1 MNKPLVSIVIPLFN
15 KSDWIIPTLRSVLNQ
30 EYVNWE
36 CIIVDDGSTDNSLD
50 LVSNFIES
58 NRRNWKIVKQ
68 PNSGQAVARNLG
80 ISLSHGKYIAMLD
93 ADDIWFTDKLLK
105 QVSFLETNPEVDL
118 LYCSY
123 VIFEESLR
131 KNLRVVGFMNS
142 KKMVKK
148 WLQMLGF
155 GGLIESVSLIRTD
168 LFKNIGMFDPEL
180 STSSGL
186 DIAIKSSLFAKT
198 AVLRDVLVGY
208 RISDNQWHKNFDELV
223 RNSVLLNEKFG
234 DLVDSKVRVKNY
246 QAAYLSYNS
255 RREHGLSGLLAV
267 FLSHLVSG
275 NFRGVRMFSALSFRN
290 LLSHVRGFISSK
302 RLMKE
307 IANSQS
313 SVLTS

>member
-58 NRRNWKIVKQ
+58 NSRNWRIIKQ

-131 KNLRVVGFMNS
+131 KNLRIVGFMNS

-186 DIAIKSSLFAKT
+186 DIAIKASLFAKT

-208 RISDNQWHKNFDELV
+208 RISDNQWHKNCDELV
-223 RNSVLLNEKFG
+223 RNSEYLNEKFG
-234 DLVDSKVRVKNY
+234 DLLDSKVRVMNY
-246 QAAYLSYNS
+246 QKAYLSYNLK
-255 RREHGLSGLLAV
+255 RESGLVGLLVV
-267 FLSHLVSG
+267 FWSHVITG
-275 NFRGVRMFSALSFRN
+275 NIRGIKMFFALSFRN
-290 LLSHVRGFISSK
+290 LLSHVRGLVSSK
-302 RLMKE
+302 RLSKE

-313 SVLTS
+313 TVLN

>member
-30 EYVNWE
+30 EYANWE

-105 QVSFLETNPEVDL
+105 QVNFLETNPEVDL

-155 GGLIESVSLIRTD
+155 GGLIESVSLMRTD

-208 RISDNQWHKNFDELV
+208 RISDNQWHKNLDELV
-223 RNSVLLNEKFG
+223 RNSVFLNEKFG
-234 DLVDSKVRVKNY
+234 DLLDSKVRVMNY
-246 QAAYLSYNS
+246 QKAYLSYNS
-255 RREHGLSGLLAV
+255 KRKNGLGGLLVVFWSHLISGNIRGVKMFFALSSRN
-267 FLSHLVSG
+267 FLSHVW
-275 NFRGVRMFSALSFRN
+275 
-290 LLSHVRGFISSK
+290 GFVSSK
-302 RLMKE
+302 RLSNE
-307 IANSQS
+307 ITNSQS
-313 SVLTS
+313 SDYR

>member
-105 QVSFLETNPEVDL
+105 QVSFLETNPEIDL

-208 RISDNQWHKNFDELV
+208 RISDNQWHKDCDELV

-234 DLVDSKVRVKNY
+234 DLVDSKVRIKNY
-246 QAAYLSYNS
+246 QEAYVSYNS
-255 RREHGLSGLLAV
+255 RREHGLGGLLVV
-267 FLSHLVSG
+267 FWSHLISR
-275 NFRGVRMFSALSFRN
+275 NFGGVKMFFALSFRN
-290 LLSHVRGFISSK
+290 FLSHVRGFISSK
-302 RLMKE
+302 RLLQE
-307 IANSQS
+307 ISNSQGA
-313 SVLTS
+313 VYD

>member
-1 MNKPLVSIVIPLFN
+1 MNKPLVSIIIPLYN

-105 QVSFLETNPEVDL
+105 QVSFLESNPGVDL

-131 KNLRVVGFMNS
+131 KNLRVVGYMNS
-142 KKMVKK
+142 QKMVKK

-155 GGLIESVSLIRTD
+155 GGLIESVSMIRSNQ
-168 LFKNIGMFDPEL
+168 FNNIGMFDPEL

-234 DLVDSKVRVKNY
+234 DLVDSKARIKNY
-246 QAAYLSYNS
+246 QEAYVSYNL
-255 RREHGLSGLLAV
+255 RREHGLGGLLVV
-267 FLSHLVSG
+267 FWSHLISR
-275 NFRGVRMFSALSFRN
+275 NFGGVKMFFALSFRN
-290 LLSHVRGFISSK
+290 FLSHVRGVISSK
-302 RLMKE
+302 RLLRE
-307 IANSQS
+307 ISNSQGA
-313 SVLTS
+313 VYN